1 MIGGIKYMNICIYA
15 FGSSP
20 LFANEFIKKSLKEKR
35 DFKFSIILESSHYLD
50 LFENNKNMKTLC
62 INQEITNIIDDEIN
76 LNELKDYPSNIFKDI
91 ESEKKTLK
99 SKKSDKQLRIAFA
112 RYKLI
117 KSFLKNNDVN
127 HILYIQHPENFNS
140 ILIENIAK
148 ELMINISVP
157 IHTRNMDTSFF
168 SNSCQEVLPN
178 CKLIMEEN
186 KKNAIEFLNT
196 FKQQHISA
204 SINRK
209 EPFNTLINI
218 QKDSF
223 FKRVYKYLKRLKDE
237 KENREFITFYVAFV
251 NNLPIYRDSIW
262 RIRKYFAKKQY
273 NLDSFKN
280 LPKRYIYYPLQYSP
294 ESSINIPAP
303 FYIDQMRI
311 IDALRM
317 NMPNDM
323 KLIVKEHPSCAEV
336 RSLNFVKSLL
346 KKSGVIVAKY
356 DLDSRELIKR
366 SSIVV
371 SVSGTAAFEAFL
383 LNKPSFVMSQTFFDS
398 FIGGPKGLDNMK
410 EIILEKIEEVITDEQ
425 IINALVHIYSVSNK
439 FYGITAFGHGSVM
452 MTEENIEIFFNE
464 FLNHIEREK

>member
-1 MIGGIKYMNICIYA
+1 MNICIYA
-15 FGSSP
+15 FGSSS
-20 LFANEFIKKSLKEKR
+20 LFANEFIKKSLKKNK
-35 DFKFSIILESSHYLD
+35 DFKFYIILESSHYID
-50 LFENNKNMKTLC
+50 LFENNKNIKILC
-62 INQEITNIIDDEIN
+62 INKEITSIIDEEIN

-99 SKKSDKQLRIAFA
+99 SKKSDKQLQIAFA

-140 ILIENIAK
+140 ILIENIAR
-148 ELMINISVP
+148 ELMIDISVP
-157 IHTRNMDTSFF
+157 IHTRNIDTSFF

-178 CKLIMEEN
+178 SKLITEEN

-209 EPFNTLINI
+209 EPFNTLIDI
-218 QKDSF
+218 KKDVF
-223 FKRVYKYLKRLKDE
+223 LKRVYKYFKRLKDE
-237 KENREFITFYVAFV
+237 KENREFIIFYVAFV
-251 NNLPIYRDSIW
+251 NNLPVYRDFIW

-273 NLDSFKN
+273 NLDSFED

-323 KLIVKEHPSCAEV
+323 KLVVKEHPSCAEV
-336 RSLNFVKSLL
+336 RALNFVKSLL

-425 IINALVHIYSVSNK
+425 IISALAHIFSVSKK

-452 MTEENIEIFFNE
+452 MTKENIEIFFNE
-464 FLNHIEREK
+464 FLKHIEREK